1 MATSGGNN
9 STSPTLLDVA
19 GVVRQHFREELWRAI
34 KTALGVIASL
44 SLKGRDH
51 CLVLVFEGPSGQGKS
66 ITVRVVM
73 SDRASTEKYLHR
85 LDDFTPA
92 SFVSHA
98 ANRTEKHLKEIDLLP
113 KIRDKVMLT
122 KELAPLFRDDEKEM
136 RQSFARLTS
145 VLDGN
150 GYITAS
156 GAHGRR
162 GYNGR
167 YVFNWI
173 GGTTPIP
180 HRTHKVMAQLGNRIL
195 FYEIAA
201 EDYTDDNLMDFAK
214 NYGTIDA
221 VEECQKVVNDFIEA
235 HFQKH
240 PIESVDPATIQI
252 PDKLLLEL
260 VHYTK
265 LTAHGRVEVERNE
278 PGDINVGV
286 PEGPQRIILLYKTLV
301 RGLAL
306 EDGRSSVTAEDLTV
320 IRHITFSSIPCER
333 RQLLRALLA
342 ARGTLNA
349 AGVEKILGVSR
360 PTAISRMRELAAT
373 GIARL

>member
-9 STSPTLLDVA
+9 STSPTLVNVA
-19 GVVRQHFREELWRAI
+19 GVVRQHYREELWQAI
-34 KTALGVIASL
+34 KTALGVITSL

-66 ITVRVVM
+66 ITIRVVM
-73 SDRASTEKYLHR
+73 SNRASTEKYLHR
-85 LDDFTPA
+85 VDDFTPA

-98 ANRTEKHLKEIDLLP
+98 ANRKEKHLKEIDLLP

-136 RQSFARLTS
+136 RQNFARLTS

-156 GAHGRR
+156 GTHGKR
-162 GYNGR
+162 GYDGR

-195 FYEIAA
+195 FHEIAA

-221 VEECQKVVNDFIEA
+221 IEECQKAVNDFIEA

-240 PIESVDPATIQI
+240 PVESVNPASIQI
-252 PDKLLLEL
+252 HDHLLKEL
-260 VHYTK
+260 VHYAN
-265 LTAHGRVEVERNE
+265 LIAHGRVEVERNE
-278 PGDINVGV
+278 SGDV
-286 PEGPQRIILLYKTLV
+286 EAETREAPQRIILLLQTLV

-306 EDGRSSVTAEDLTV
+306 ANGRSSVTAEDLDV
-320 IRHITFSSIPCER
+320 IRHIAFSSIPCKR
-333 RQLLRALLA
+333 RQLLRALLVA
-342 ARGTLNA
+342 GGTLNA
-349 AGVEKILGVSR
+349 AAVEKILGVSR
-360 PTAISRMRELAAT
+360 PTALSRMRELAAT
-373 GIARL
+373 GIVCL